1 MDALL
6 TLLAGFFA
14 SLHCVGMC
22 GIIVVAYSSQ
32 LNAKVVAGKQSNGI
46 SLPRTAISGTMPMHV
61 AYNAG
66 RMLSYAL
73 LGGLVGAL
81 GGSLALIR
89 NASIYIAVISGVL
102 MMVTGIFMLNLL
114 PLPSWVSSGQLGKGV
129 ARSVGRIIQDTSIS
143 SKALLGFLTPLFPC
157 GILYAMIIK
166 AGASQSFMSG
176 ALTMALFG
184 LGMAPALILTGT
196 ATNLFTAKWRNI
208 ANRLAAV
215 TIILLGLVLL
225 LRGLGVPYLSFLSGG
240 PTAGQQPCCCH

>member
-22 GIIVVAYSSQ
+22 GVIIIAYSAQ
-32 LNAKVVAGKQSNGI
+32 LNGKMAGAHQASAGVL
-46 SLPRTAISGTMPMHV
+46 SRASVFGTLPMHV

-73 LGGLVGAL
+73 LGGLAGAL
-81 GGSLALIR
+81 GGFVTPVR
-89 NASIYIAVISGVL
+89 NASTYIAVISGVL
-102 MMVTGIFMLNLL
+102 MMVTGVLLLNLF
-114 PLPSWVSSGQLGKGV
+114 PLPVWLSKGKIGTR
-129 ARSVGRIIQDTSIS
+129 AAKSVGRIIQDTTAS

-166 AGASQSFMSG
+166 AGASQNFVSG
-176 ALTMALFG
+176 ALTMALFA
-184 LGMAPALILTGT
+184 LGMTPALILTGT
-196 ATNLFTAKWRNI
+196 ATNFITARWRKIGNT
-208 ANRLAAV
+208 LAAV

-225 LRGLGVPYLSFLSGG
+225 LRGLGVPYLSFLSTG
-240 PTAGQQPCCCH
+240 PTAGEQPCCCH